1 MEYNR
6 ILKQG
11 SKLYIEVP
19 APDTERKH
27 EWNLNHY
34 SILGEQQLAALL
46 DRCGFVINKFDNFEF
61 DLQAPNAEDSENP
74 IKMKEKYYCV
84 VATKQRPLDI
94 K

>member
-11 SKLYIEVP
+11 GKIYIEVP
-19 APDTERKH
+19 APDCQRKH
-27 EWNLNHY
+27 EYNLNHY

-46 DRCGFVINKFDNFEF
+46 DRTGFAVNRFDNFEF
-61 DLQAPNAEDSENP
+61 DLNAPNPNDSENL
-74 IKMKEKYYCV
+74 IAMKEKYYCV
-84 VATKQRPLDI
+84 VATKTRPLDI

>member
-11 SKLYIEVP
+11 SKIYIEVP
-19 APDTERKH
+19 APDQERKH
-27 EWNLNHY
+27 EYNLNHY
-34 SILGEQQLAALL
+34 SILGTAQLAALL
-46 DRCGFVINKFDNFEF
+46 ERTGFTIDTFNTMDFTLNVGKND
-61 DLQAPNAEDSENP
+61 EDEDIEISERYFC
-74 IKMKEKYYCV
+74 I